1 MQNYFKDTTFEF
13 GLTKYESLPVDIG
26 TEVVL
31 CGRSN
36 AGKSTSLNKLTENS
50 KLARTSKTPGRT
62 TEINFFRVDAQL
74 RLLDLPG
81 YGYAKSQKKNA
92 SMWDKFMSDY
102 FSKRKSLKA
111 AVLFMD
117 IRHPLKELDLEIIEL
132 CRKNAVDLIP
142 VLTKSDKLS
151 NQKIAHAKKSVASYL
166 AINDIINVSVNDT
179 KGFQRLRETIWSYLD

>member
-1 MQNYFKDTTFEF
+1 MQNYFRNTTFEF
-13 GLTKYESLPVDIG
+13 GLTKYESLPDDIG

-36 AGKSTSLNKLTENS
+36 AGKSTSLNRLTENL

-92 SMWDKFMSDY
+92 SMWDEFMSDY

-117 IRHPLKELDLEIIEL
+117 IRHPLKKLDLQIIEL

-151 NQKIAHAKKSVASYL
+151 NQKVAHAKKSVSSYL
-166 AINDIINVSVNDT
+166 AIKEIINVSINDN

>member
-1 MQNYFKDTTFEF
+1 MQNYFRNTTFEF
-13 GLTKYESLPVDIG
+13 GLTKYESLPDDIG

-36 AGKSTSLNKLTENS
+36 AGKSTALNRLTENS

-81 YGYAKSQKKNA
+81 YGYARSQKNNA

-117 IRHPLKELDLEIIEL
+117 IRHPLKELDLQIIEL

-151 NQKIAHAKKSVASYL
+151 NQKIALAKKSVSSYL
-166 AINDIINVSVNDT
+166 VINEIINVSVNDS
-179 KGFQRLRETIWSYLD
+179 KGFQLLRETIWSYLN

>member
-1 MQNYFKDTTFEF
+1 MQNYFRNTTFEF
-13 GLTKYESLPVDIG
+13 GLTKYKNLPDDIG

-36 AGKSTSLNKLTENS
+36 AGKSTSLNRLTENS

-74 RLLDLPG
+74 KLLDLPG

-92 SMWDKFMSDY
+92 STWDKFMSDY

-117 IRHPLKELDLEIIEL
+117 IRHPLKELDLQIIEV

>member
-1 MQNYFKDTTFEF
+1 MQNYFRNTTFEF
-13 GLTKYESLPVDIG
+13 GLTKYESLPDDIG

-36 AGKSTSLNKLTENS
+36 AGKSTALNRLTENS

-92 SMWDKFMSDY
+92 SMWDEFMSDY
-102 FSKRKSLKA
+102 FSKRRSLKA

-117 IRHPLKELDLEIIEL
+117 IRHPLKELDLQIIEL

-151 NQKIAHAKKSVASYL
+151 NQKIALAKKSVSSYL
-166 AINDIINVSVNDT
+166 AIQEIINVSINDN

>member
-1 MQNYFKDTTFEF
+1 MQNYFRNTTFEF
-13 GLTKYESLPVDIG
+13 GLTKYESLPDDIG

-36 AGKSTSLNKLTENS
+36 AGKSTSLNRLTENS

-117 IRHPLKELDLEIIEL
+117 IRHPLKELDLQIIEL

-151 NQKIAHAKKSVASYL
+151 NQKIARAKKSVASYL

>member
-1 MQNYFKDTTFEF
+1 M
-13 GLTKYESLPVDIG
+13 PVDIG

-132 CRKNAVDLIP
+132 CRKNSVDLIP

-151 NQKIAHAKKSVASYL
+151 NQKVALAKKSVSSYL
-166 AINDIINVSVNDT
+166 AIKEIINVSINDNN
-179 KGFQRLRETIWSYLD
+179 GFQRLRETIWSYLD

>member
-1 MQNYFKDTTFEF
+1 MQNYFRNTTFEF
-13 GLTKYESLPVDIG
+13 GLTKYESLPDDIG

-36 AGKSTSLNKLTENS
+36 AGKSTSLNRLTENS

-117 IRHPLKELDLEIIEL
+117 IRHPLKELDLQIIEL
-132 CRKNAVDLIP
+132 CRKNAIDLIP

-151 NQKIAHAKKSVASYL
+151 NQKIALAKKNVSSFL
-166 AINDIINVSVNDT
+166 AINEIINVSINDN

>member
-1 MQNYFKDTTFEF
+1 MQNYFRNTTFEF
-13 GLTKYESLPVDIG
+13 GLTKYKNLPDDIG

-36 AGKSTSLNKLTENS
+36 AGKSTSLNRLTENS

-74 RLLDLPG
+74 KLLDLPG

-117 IRHPLKELDLEIIEL
+117 IRHPLKELDLQIIEL

>member
-1 MQNYFKDTTFEF
+1 MQNYFRNTTFEF
-13 GLTKYESLPVDIG
+13 GLTKYESLPDDIG
-26 TEVVL
+26 SEVVL

-36 AGKSTSLNKLTENS
+36 AGKSTSLNRLTENS

-117 IRHPLKELDLEIIEL
+117 IRHPLKELDLQIIEL
-132 CRKNAVDLIP
+132 CRKNAIDLIP

-151 NQKIAHAKKSVASYL
+151 NQKIALAKKNVSSFL
-166 AINDIINVSVNDT
+166 AINEIINVSINDN

>member
-1 MQNYFKDTTFEF
+1 MQNYFRNTTFEF
-13 GLTKYESLPVDIG
+13 GLTKYESLPDDIG

-36 AGKSTSLNKLTENS
+36 AGKSTSLNSLTENS

-62 TEINFFRVDAQL
+62 TQINFFRVDAQL
-74 RLLDLPG
+74 KLLDLPG

-117 IRHPLKELDLEIIEL
+117 IRHPLKELDLQIIEL
-132 CRKNAVDLIP
+132 CRKNAIDLIP

-151 NQKIAHAKKSVASYL
+151 NQKIALAKKNVSSFL
-166 AINDIINVSVNDT
+166 AINEIINVSINDN

>member
-1 MQNYFKDTTFEF
+1 MQNYFRNTTFEF
-13 GLTKYESLPVDIG
+13 GLTKYESLPDDIG

-36 AGKSTSLNKLTENS
+36 AGKSTALNRLTENS

-81 YGYAKSQKKNA
+81 YGYARSQKNNA

-117 IRHPLKELDLEIIEL
+117 IRHPLKELDLQIIEL

-151 NQKIAHAKKSVASYL
+151 NQKIALAKKSVSSYL
-166 AINDIINVSVNDT
+166 LINEIINVSVNDS
-179 KGFQRLRETIWSYLD
+179 KGFQLLRETIWSYLN

>member
-1 MQNYFKDTTFEF
+1 MQNYFRNTTFEF
-13 GLTKYESLPVDIG
+13 GLTKYKNLPDDIG

-36 AGKSTSLNKLTENS
+36 AGKSTSLNRLTENS

-74 RLLDLPG
+74 KLLDLPG

-92 SMWDKFMSDY
+92 STWDKFMSDY

-117 IRHPLKELDLEIIEL
+117 IRHPLKELDLQIIEL

-166 AINDIINVSVNDT
+166 AINEIINVSVNDT

>member
-1 MQNYFKDTTFEF
+1 MQNYFRNTTFEF
-13 GLTKYESLPVDIG
+13 GLTKYKNLPDDIG

-36 AGKSTSLNKLTENS
+36 AGKSTSLNRLTENS

-92 SMWDKFMSDY
+92 STWDKFMSDY

-117 IRHPLKELDLEIIEL
+117 IRHPLKELDLQIIEL

>member
-1 MQNYFKDTTFEF
+1 MQNYFRNTTFEF
-13 GLTKYESLPVDIG
+13 GLTKYKNLPDDIG

-36 AGKSTSLNKLTENS
+36 AGKSTSLNRLTENS

-62 TEINFFRVDAQL
+62 TEINYFRVDAQL
-74 RLLDLPG
+74 KLLDLPG

-92 SMWDKFMSDY
+92 STWDKFMSDY

-117 IRHPLKELDLEIIEL
+117 IRHPLKELDLQIIEL

>member
-1 MQNYFKDTTFEF
+1 MQNYFRNTTFEF
-13 GLTKYESLPVDIG
+13 GLTKYESLPDDIG

-36 AGKSTSLNKLTENS
+36 AGKSTALNRLTENS

-81 YGYAKSQKKNA
+81 YGYARSQKNNA

-117 IRHPLKELDLEIIEL
+117 IRHPLKELDLQIIEF

-151 NQKIAHAKKSVASYL
+151 NQKIARAKKSVASYL

>member
-1 MQNYFKDTTFEF
+1 MQNYFRNTTFEF
-13 GLTKYESLPVDIG
+13 GLTKYKNLPDDIG

-36 AGKSTSLNKLTENS
+36 AGKSTSLNRLTENS

-74 RLLDLPG
+74 KLLDLPG

-92 SMWDKFMSDY
+92 STWDKFMSDY

-117 IRHPLKELDLEIIEL
+117 IRHPLKELDLQIIEL

>member
-1 MQNYFKDTTFEF
+1 MQNYFKNTTFEF

-102 FSKRKSLKA
+102 FSKRKALKA

-132 CRKNAVDLIP
+132 CRKNSVDLIP

-151 NQKIAHAKKSVASYL
+151 NQKIALVKKSVSSYL
-166 AINDIINVSVNDT
+166 AIKEIINVSINDNN
-179 KGFQRLRETIWSYLD
+179 GFQRLRETILSYLD

>member
-1 MQNYFKDTTFEF
+1 MQNYFRNTTFEF
-13 GLTKYESLPVDIG
+13 GLTKYKNLPDDIG

-36 AGKSTSLNKLTENS
+36 AGKSTSLNRLTENS

-74 RLLDLPG
+74 KLLDLPG

-92 SMWDKFMSDY
+92 SKWDKFMSDY

-117 IRHPLKELDLEIIEL
+117 IRHPLKELDLQIIEL

>member
-1 MQNYFKDTTFEF
+1 MQNYFRNTTFEF
-13 GLTKYESLPVDIG
+13 GLTKYESLPDDIG

-36 AGKSTSLNKLTENS
+36 AGKSTSLNRLTENS

-117 IRHPLKELDLEIIEL
+117 IRHPLREHDLQIIEL
-132 CRKNAVDLIP
+132 CRKNAIDLIP

-151 NQKIAHAKKSVASYL
+151 NQKIALAKKSVSSYL
-166 AINDIINVSVNDT
+166 EIKEIINVSINDN

>member
-102 FSKRKSLKA
+102 FSKRKALKA

-132 CRKNAVDLIP
+132 CRKNSVDLIP

-151 NQKIAHAKKSVASYL
+151 NQKIALVKKSVSSYL
-166 AINDIINVSVNDT
+166 AIKEIINVSINDNN
-179 KGFQRLRETIWSYLD
+179 GFQRLRETILSYLD

>member
-1 MQNYFKDTTFEF
+1 MQNYFRNTTFEF
-13 GLTKYESLPVDIG
+13 GLTKYESLPDDIG

-36 AGKSTSLNKLTENS
+36 AGKSTSLNRLTENS

-74 RLLDLPG
+74 KLLDLPG

-92 SMWDKFMSDY
+92 STWDKFMSDY

-117 IRHPLKELDLEIIEL
+117 IRHPLKELDLQIIEL

-151 NQKIAHAKKSVASYL
+151 KQKIAHAKKSVASYL

>member
-1 MQNYFKDTTFEF
+1 MQNYFRNTTFEF
-13 GLTKYESLPVDIG
+13 GLTKYESLPDDIG
-26 TEVVL
+26 TDVVL

-36 AGKSTSLNKLTENS
+36 AGKSTSLNRLTENS

-81 YGYAKSQKKNA
+81 YGYGKSQNRNA

-117 IRHPLKELDLEIIEL
+117 IRHPLKELDLQIIEL

>member
-117 IRHPLKELDLEIIEL
+117 IRHPLKELIW
-132 CRKNAVDLIP
+132 
-142 VLTKSDKLS
+142 KLLS
-151 NQKIAHAKKSVASYL
+151 CVAKIL
-166 AINDIINVSVNDT
+166 WI
-179 KGFQRLRETIWSYLD
+179 

>member
-1 MQNYFKDTTFEF
+1 MQNYFRNTTFEY
-13 GLTKYESLPVDIG
+13 GLTKYESLPDDIG

-36 AGKSTSLNKLTENS
+36 AGKSTSLNRLTENS

-62 TEINFFRVDAQL
+62 SEINFFRVDAQL

-117 IRHPLKELDLEIIEL
+117 IRHPLKELDLQIIEL
-132 CRKNAVDLIP
+132 CRKNAIDLIP

-151 NQKIAHAKKSVASYL
+151 NQKIALAKKNVSSFL
-166 AINDIINVSVNDT
+166 AINEIINVSINDN

>member
-1 MQNYFKDTTFEF
+1 MQNYFRNTTFEF
-13 GLTKYESLPVDIG
+13 GLTKYESLPDDIG

-36 AGKSTSLNKLTENS
+36 AGKSTALNRLTENS

-81 YGYAKSQKKNA
+81 YGYAKSQKNNA
-92 SMWDKFMSDY
+92 SIWDKFMSDY

-117 IRHPLKELDLEIIEL
+117 IRHPLKELDLQIIEF

-151 NQKIAHAKKSVASYL
+151 NQKIALAKKSVSSYL
-166 AINDIINVSVNDT
+166 VINEIINVSVNDS
-179 KGFQRLRETIWSYLD
+179 KGFQLLRETIWSYLN

>member
-1 MQNYFKDTTFEF
+1 MQNYFRNTTFEF
-13 GLTKYESLPVDIG
+13 GLTKYESLPDDIG

-36 AGKSTSLNKLTENS
+36 AGKSTSLNRLTENS

-92 SMWDKFMSDY
+92 SMCDKFMSDY

-117 IRHPLKELDLEIIEL
+117 IRHPLKELDLQIIEL
-132 CRKNAVDLIP
+132 CRKNAIDLIP

-151 NQKIAHAKKSVASYL
+151 NQKIALAKKNVSSFL
-166 AINDIINVSVNDT
+166 AINEIINVSINDN

>member
-102 FSKRKSLKA
+102 FSKKSLKA

-132 CRKNAVDLIP
+132 CRKNSVDLIP

-151 NQKIAHAKKSVASYL
+151 NQKIALAKKSVSSYL
-166 AINDIINVSVNDT
+166 AIKEIINVSINDNN
-179 KGFQRLRETIWSYLD
+179 GFQRLRETILSYLD